1 MDSRVKQLIDL
12 ARGGGDAAEAA
23 IAELWQRYGIEWPPE
38 ADE

>member
-12 ARGGGDAAEAA
+12 ARDGGDGAEAA
-23 IAELWQRYGIEWPPE
+23 VAELWQRYGIEWPPE